1 MIETFL
7 SVCGGISIVGGA
19 IAVIWKVIKPAF
31 GLTKKVEDIEKH
43 QKSDYERIIEID
55 KMQKQQC
62 KSLAALINHELTG
75 NGIDELK
82 KIRDDLLASIIDID
96 I

>member
-31 GLTKKVEDIEKH
+31 GLTKKVADIEKH
-43 QKSDYERIIEID
+43 QKSDYDRIVEID